1 MRTTKIT
8 VSSWL
13 SSEALRS
20 LLLVSSL
27 VALNISGIPAAA
39 SSATLSA
46 TKTAAENIHR
56 LDLSYLHRCEAS
68 DLARAIRGTLEE
80 QKQLVD
86 PEVTVTEHSDGNG
99 NGNNDSDALTGESAV
114 VDIDLT
120 ASLIGKNISEIL
132 CSLKREEGES
142 STVPEEERAATAAA
156 APSTEVR
163 LTARRNQW
171 SSREARA
178 LLEFVS
184 DNGPTNETIAVSE
197 ELREEEKEEAPP
209 LETET
214 IDGNVTG
221 AVSVSNDTDIS
232 PSPGDSNSETS
243 SGMAGSGNEK
253 EIEEAASS
261 EIGNE
266 TTTATATAATTTTT
280 TITTTRPAFVSIQ
293 SLDLGWNNLGSDN
306 SNSGSRRRGSGVR
319 AMNKALRKLVSDP
332 KQCPPTIRLDVC
344 GLGPSACRDLAKGI
358 VERYQDPSGDE
369 KTGVDAD
376 KIALAPRP
384 LSLDLARN
392 DGIGDV
398 GVAALAAAIRT
409 VASKHNGNADVRS
422 KGKKKRRRRKKRSK
436 QQQPKQGEED
446 ENEAEEQDQEDVDDV
461 ENETETVDDTA
472 EAESL
477 TKEDSN
483 SLEQSTAA
491 TTITIFERLDLSG
504 CGIGD
509 VGAQALAIALKNHPL
524 CIKHLDLSNNHISDE
539 GAAALARVLG
549 VDDNNNNNNDE
560 NPAGLVQTL
569 DLSYNKEVGDRGA
582 KELARAFRGDGISN
596 LILRSCNVRADGAA
610 CFGSAIRAIASQIG
624 RAVERRRLID
634 LSGNP
639 LGVLSKKKKSGS
651 KYSATAL
658 RSKATDTT
666 KAYMNIIGKSFQ
678 KGLSTINSLNNAES
692 GGLETLESDDE
703 EEERMGINSDDED
716 DSRKKCGALSL
727 ALAFLEEDNKLDATE
742 ISEGGTT
749 THLELA
755 LRHCSF
761 DTKAAEA
768 LAAILQESRQ
778 KYPRI
783 KLTMDM
789 KMNDV
794 LEEDIVA
801 ALHGEEGY
809 DDQLADMAEVYL
821 DALEVMR
828 EARERALKAAQMAAA
843 RAKAQAERESAWD
856 APMPGSRYSDDH
868 GDVWSEDTEDDRWD
882 PSIGDDYDRNLED
895 DYSDDDW

>member
-1 MRTTKIT
+1 MRLEPLRRRRRRRRRRRWKRTQEKKQKPRTPLFP
-8 VSSWL
+8 VPAVEGMVRSSPR
-13 SSEALRS
+13 AQPRNLRDRPT
-20 LLLVSSL
+20 LPPVMMPNRKV
-27 VALNISGIPAAA
+27 VA
-39 SSATLSA
+39 
-46 TKTAAENIHR
+46 
-56 LDLSYLHRCEAS
+56 
-68 DLARAIRGTLEE
+68 
-80 QKQLVD
+80 
-86 PEVTVTEHSDGNG
+86 
-99 NGNNDSDALTGESAV
+99 
-114 VDIDLT
+114 
-120 ASLIGKNISEIL
+120 
-132 CSLKREEGES
+132 
-142 STVPEEERAATAAA
+142 
-156 APSTEVR
+156 
-163 LTARRNQW
+163 
-171 SSREARA
+171 
-178 LLEFVS
+178 
-184 DNGPTNETIAVSE
+184 
-197 ELREEEKEEAPP
+197 
-209 LETET
+209 
-214 IDGNVTG
+214 
-221 AVSVSNDTDIS
+221 
-232 PSPGDSNSETS
+232 
-243 SGMAGSGNEK
+243 
-253 EIEEAASS
+253 
-261 EIGNE
+261 
-266 TTTATATAATTTTT
+266 AATTTTT

-409 VASKHNGNADVRS
+409 VASKHKGNADVRS

-483 SLEQSTAA
+483 SLQQSTAA

-509 VGAQALAIALKNHPL
+509 GGAQALAIALKNNPL

-549 VDDNNNNNNDE
+549 VDDNNNDK

-678 KGLSTINSLNNAES
+678 KGLSTINSINNAES

-727 ALAFLEEDNKLDATE
+727 ALAFLEENNKLDATE

-843 RAKAQAERESAWD
+843 RAKAQAEGESAWD